1 MANGWLLFSSADR
14 IGTAAIPEYNS
25 QVRHT
30 KLRRLL
36 ILCCVLA
43 PICFGARPVIF
54 DTDMGNDIDDA
65 LALAMLHALSDRC
78 ECDLVGVTLTNA
90 HPSAVSYIRMV
101 NRFYGRGNLPVG
113 AALKRLKDGAG
124 DGYMTAALRT
134 APGDGGG
141 PAESSLVVLRRLL
154 STSHEKVVIVQ
165 TGFSSNLAALLDSPG
180 GAELARDKVALLVAM
195 AGNFAGGEPEYN
207 VRIDIPSAKAVFER
221 WPTPIVFSGF
231 EIGRD
236 LLFPAASIERDFS
249 YARPHPIAESY
260 RAYSKMPYNRPTWD
274 LTAVLEAVRPDRG
287 YFTRSEPGSVVVES
301 NGATRF
307 SPGRG
312 DRQYLRLDPSKKAEI
327 LEVLELLASQPP
339 IHR

>member
-1 MANGWLLFSSADR
+1 M
-14 IGTAAIPEYNS
+14 
-25 QVRHT
+25 
-30 KLRRLL
+30 RRLL
-36 ILCCVLA
+36 ILSCLLA

-65 LALAMLHALSDRC
+65 LALAMLHALSDRG
-78 ECDLVGVTLTNA
+78 ECDLIGVTLTNA
-90 HPSAVSYIRMV
+90 NPAAAPYIRMV
-101 NRFYGRGNLPVG
+101 NRFYGRGDLPVG
-113 AALKRLKDGAG
+113 AALKKLKNGDG

-134 APGDGGG
+134 AHADGGG
-141 PAESSLVVLRRLL
+141 PAESALVVLRRLL
-154 STSHEKVVIVQ
+154 SAAHEKVVIVQ

-180 GAELARDKVALLVAM
+180 GVELARDKVALLVAM

-236 LLFPAASIERDFS
+236 LLFPAASIERDFA
-249 YARPHPIAESY
+249 YAHPHPIAESY

-274 LTAVLEAVRPDRG
+274 LTAALEAVRSDRG
-287 YFTRSEPGSVVVES
+287 YFTRSEPGSVLVEA

-307 SPGRG
+307 VSGRG
-312 DRQYLRLDPSKKAEI
+312 DRQYLRLDPSKRAAI

>member
-1 MANGWLLFSSADR
+1 M
-14 IGTAAIPEYNS
+14 
-25 QVRHT
+25 
-30 KLRRLL
+30 RRLL
-36 ILCCVLA
+36 ILSCLLA

-65 LALAMLHALSDRC
+65 LALAMLHALSDRGEC
-78 ECDLVGVTLTNA
+78 ELIGVTLTNA
-90 HPSAVSYIRMV
+90 NPAAVPYIRMV
-101 NRFYGRGNLPVG
+101 NRFYGRGDLPVG
-113 AALKRLKDGAG
+113 GAIKKLKDGAG
-124 DGYMTAALRT
+124 DGYMRAVLGAA
-134 APGDGGG
+134 
-141 PAESSLVVLRRLL
+141 PAEGGADSALAVLRRLL
-154 STSHEKVVIVQ
+154 STAREKVVIVQ
-165 TGFSSNLAALLDSPG
+165 TGFSSNLAALLDSAG

-236 LLFPAASIERDFS
+236 LLFPAASIERDFP

-287 YFTRSEPGSVVVES
+287 YFTRSEPGLRACGSERRHPLCS
-301 NGATRF
+301 R
-307 SPGRG
+307 PGRSPIPSARSIQKDG
-312 DRQYLRLDPSKKAEI
+312 DSRSSRAARQ
-327 LEVLELLASQPP
+327 
-339 IHR
+339 